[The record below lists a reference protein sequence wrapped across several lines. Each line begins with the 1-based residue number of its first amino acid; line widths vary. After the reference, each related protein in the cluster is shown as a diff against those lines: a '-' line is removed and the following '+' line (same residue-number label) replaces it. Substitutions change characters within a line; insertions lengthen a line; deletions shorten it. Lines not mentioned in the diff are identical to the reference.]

1 MNQEKIGKFISE
13 LRKEKGMTQ
22 EQLVE
27 KMGVT
32 DKSISRWENGKTMPD
47 YSILKELCDT
57 LDITINELFTGEK
70 IAKDKYQKAAE
81 ANLIELRRQIDKRRK
96 IFIGLE
102 IGCAIVLI
110 IMFVG
115 NMVLNYIYG
124 DNWNREQ
131 YTAIS
136 WTFMIIVNI
145 SWFITYLLD
154 FSGKNRRI

>member
-22 EQLVE
+22 EQLAY

-47 YSILKELCDT
+47 YSLLKELCDT

-70 IAKDKYQKAAE
+70 ITEDKYQKAAE
-81 ANLIELRRQIDKRRK
+81 ENLIELRKQIDKRRK
-96 IFIGLE
+96 FFIGLE

-131 YTAIS
+131 YTEIS

-154 FSGKNRRI
+154 FSGKK